1 MTISLKITCNT
12 DQKEAKRIK
21 LEEKNDTDPNP
32 GEIETISNPEKMV
45 VNPNPGEKIINP
57 LREIRRNPN
66 PGEKITSANPVEIK
80 TNSNPGENGTNFCKF
95 CEKSFT
101 NKPDLNTHIA
111 LDHEKYN
118 NGQDQFCEFCGKV
131 FLLKH
136 SLKSHLQTAHEH
148 QQPSKCDPGDNGPD
162 SNPGEKG
169 IIDNLI
175 TITGKIVAN
184 PSTGEDMYINSRTGE
199 IIANPNPGEKFM
211 DSITGEITTIPNPGE
226 NGTNPDPGDNGTN
239 PNAREKG
246 TNPNAFSNLK
256 ISGVFSDASTTKSP
270 ALELVYQKVH
280 EVKKHCQ
287 VMKEK
292 VKTTNIEKDQWIR
305 YFELVI
311 KNVEKPD
318 LTGFATKHKGWTAL
332 HEAACCGYDKILE
345 QLMDETEDKNPQD
358 EKGRTPLHEAA
369 FLGMLSIYYI
379 FYEISLTK
387 SKHFWL
393 SAICPQF

>member
-21 LEEKNDTDPNP
+21 LEEKNDTDTKPE
-32 GEIETISNPEKMV
+32 EIETIANPEKMV
-45 VNPNPGEKIINP
+45 VNPNPGEKLVNP
-57 LREIRRNPN
+57 LREIRRN
-66 PGEKITSANPVEIK
+66 SNPVEIK
-80 TNSNPGENGTNFCKF
+80 TNPNPGENGANFCEF

-136 SLKSHLQTAHEH
+136 NLKSHLQTAHEH
-148 QQPSKCDPGDNGPD
+148 QQPSKCDPGDNGT
-162 SNPGEKG
+162 NP
-169 IIDNLI
+169 NAALNRVV
-175 TITGKIVAN
+175 ITGKIVTN

-211 DSITGEITTIPNPGE
+211 DSITGEISTLPNPGQ
-226 NGTNPDPGDNGTN
+226 NGANPNPGDNGTN
-239 PNAREKG
+239 PNPGEKG
-246 TNPNAFSNLK
+246 NDPNAALNLTT
-256 ISGVFSDASTTKSP
+256 SVVFSEASTTKSP

-287 VMKEK
+287 VMREK
-292 VKTTNIEKDQWIR
+292 VKYTNIEKDQWIR

-332 HEAACCGYDKILE
+332 HEAACCGYEKILE

-358 EKGRTPLHEAA
+358 EKRRTPLHEAA
-369 FLGMLSIYYI
+369 FLGICSCHRFTNVSI
-379 FYEISLTK
+379 
-387 SKHFWL
+387 
-393 SAICPQF
+393 

>member
-1 MTISLKITCNT
+1 MILVQFKKEMISLKITCNT
-12 DQKEAKRIK
+12 EQKEGKRIK
-21 LEEKNDTDPNP
+21 LEENNDTDTNPGEKETIPNP
-32 GEIETISNPEKMV
+32 GKNVID
-45 VNPNPGEKIINP
+45 PNPGEKIINP

-66 PGEKITSANPVEIK
+66 PGGKVTNSNPVEIE
-80 TNSNPGENGTNFCKF
+80 SNPNPREKVISTSSSRETITN
-95 CEKSFT
+95 
-101 NKPDLNTHIA
+101 H
-111 LDHEKYN
+111 
-118 NGQDQFCEFCGKV
+118 
-131 FLLKH
+131 
-136 SLKSHLQTAHEH
+136 
-148 QQPSKCDPGDNGPD
+148 
-162 SNPGEKG
+162 NPGEKT
-169 IIDNLI
+169 
-175 TITGKIVAN
+175 TITGKILTN
-184 PSTGEDMYINSRTGE
+184 PNTGEDMYINPRTGE

-226 NGTNPDPGDNGTN
+226 NGTNHNPGDNGTN
-239 PNAREKG
+239 PNPGEKD
-246 TNPNAFSNLK
+246 TNPNAVSNLK
-256 ISGVFSDASTTKSP
+256 ISAVFSEASKTKSP
-270 ALELVYQKVH
+270 ALEMVYQKVH

-369 FLGMLSIYYI
+369 FLGM
-379 FYEISLTK
+379 
-387 SKHFWL
+387 
-393 SAICPQF
+393 